1 MQNVAAKIGQLW
13 NFDGRDASTDENTNY
28 EFRKPSLSPT
38 NSNDEMK
45 AIKLQKSLS
54 TSRP

>member
-45 AIKLQKSLS
+45 AIKL
-54 TSRP
+54 